1 MAFEEDAPD
10 LFEPRT
16 THYLRKFSKDTD
28 AEALTRWFNRDVNKK
43 LRKHKCYD
51 PEGIFIGDGS
61 YIFVPDNERYEFAVR
76 MLFDEHGH
84 PVDAEAQEKMTKAQL
99 TRCRWRRCYKLVSL
113 LHTDRARS
121 FTLRVAVRVVPG
133 NAHECPVLYEL
144 VDQFVEDM
152 GEGLIQRLILDRG
165 FIDGA
170 AIERCKREH
179 GIDVLIPVKKNM
191 EIYQDVLGL
200 LRLPEVKFT
209 EYQEPQREALEA
221 PRLPEAPPRIQ
232 QRERKRQRTIKAKK
246 EAQPKPEEE
255 EQSDRV
261 VRTEVAGVSGLRTFR
276 SCNLPVNVIVSR
288 EQYQSGR
295 EEIWMLLDTKPLTKE
310 DNAQERRAEYSIRV
324 EIEEGHRQLKCFWD
338 LAKFTSVA
346 FSMVLNQ
353 IIFVTLTFNLLQL
366 FLKRERPKDGMPRRT
381 RDRILDQLLPTRTVV
396 VIYCENRFATM
407 TQMDYTELLLELS
420 EEAKQKVLQ
429 KVKRLRR
436 SLPAEM
442 LPARRL

>member
-1 MAFEEDAPD
+1 M
-10 LFEPRT
+10 
-16 THYLRKFSKDTD
+16 
-28 AEALTRWFNRDVNKK
+28 TRWFNHDVNKK
-43 LRKHKCYD
+43 LRKHRSYD
-51 PEGIFIGDGS
+51 SEGIFIGDGS
-61 YIFVPDNERYEFAVR
+61 YIFVPDNERYEYSVR
-76 MLFDEHGH
+76 MLFDEQGH
-84 PVDAEAQEKMTKAQL
+84 PVDAEAQEKMTRAEL
-99 TRCRWRRCYKLVSL
+99 LRCLWRRCYKLVSL

-121 FTLRVAVRVVPG
+121 FTLRVAMRVVPG

-144 VDQFVEDM
+144 VDQFVADM
-152 GEGLIQRLILDRG
+152 GEGVIQRLILDRG

-221 PRLPEAPPRIQ
+221 PRLPEAPERIR
-232 QRERKRQRTIKAKK
+232 QRESKRQRTIQAKK
-246 EAQPKPEEE
+246 EAQPKSEEE
-255 EQSDRV
+255 EKDRL
-261 VRTEVAGVSGLRTFR
+261 VRAEVAGVSGLRSFC

-295 EEIWMLLDTKPLTKE
+295 EEIWMLLDTKPWTLE
-310 DNAQERRAEYSIRV
+310 DNAQNRRAEYSIRV

-353 IIFVTLTFNLLQL
+353 IVFVTLTLNLLQL
-366 FLKRERPKDGMPRRT
+366 FLKRERPEDGMPRRT
-381 RDRILDQLLPTRTVV
+381 RERLLDQLLPTQTVV
-396 VIYCENRFATM
+396 VIYCENRFTTM
-407 TQMDYTELLLELS
+407 NPMEYTELLLELN

-436 SLPAEM
+436 TLPAEM
-442 LPARRL
+442 LPVRRL